1 MSLLNEFVVPIKFVK
16 MKRSYPCSSL
26 NYGAYLVLT
35 AFSNVAFF
43 SDDVSSSR
51 VNAIC
56 VFMPVVTCE
65 PPDVSCSYGVS
76 SADQRHQ
83 GQAPRHSRSKETAG
97 GAHHESGKP
106 GP

>member
-1 MSLLNEFVVPIKFVK
+1 MSPLNGFVVPIKFVNL
-16 MKRSYPCSSL
+16 KRRHPCGSL

-35 AFSNVAFF
+35 AFSNVALF
-43 SDDVSSSR
+43 SDDVSSSH

-76 SADQRHQ
+76 SADQQHQ
-83 GQAPRHSRSKETAG
+83 GQAPGNSCSKETAG